1 MIRLFAGLLSNPDMV
16 LSLLMPKER
25 EEGGTGHWETRVWET
40 SEVEIWVTY
49 RDLGFPVTEDK
60 DLVRSERD
68 TGEKDTLEGPH
79 TVHQNDVVVHRLV

>member
-1 MIRLFAGLLSNPDMV
+1 MV

-25 EEGGTGHWETRVWET
+25 KEGGTGHWETRVWET

-60 DLVRSERD
+60 DLLRSERD
-68 TGEKDTLEGPH
+68 TGEKDALEGPH
-79 TVHQNDVVVHRLV
+79 TVHQNDVVVYRLV